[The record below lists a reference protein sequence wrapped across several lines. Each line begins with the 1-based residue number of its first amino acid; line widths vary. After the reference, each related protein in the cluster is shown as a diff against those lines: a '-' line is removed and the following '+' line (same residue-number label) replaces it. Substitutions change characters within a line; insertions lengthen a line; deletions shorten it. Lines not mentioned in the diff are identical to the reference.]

1 MNEDRDRNSKA
12 PITITDGS
20 SYSPEELTKIR
31 DFFAGDKYA
40 TAMTG
45 IVIADAGD
53 GSSLVSLDL
62 DERHKNAAGNV
73 MGAVYTTMADFAF
86 AVAVNSGMALNEN
99 SPLTVTLS
107 SNAYFLSSARSDK
120 LFARA
125 RRIKEG
131 RQTCL
136 YEIIISE
143 TYKEQVRELV
153 RVEIQGYLLNN

>member
-20 SYSPEELTKIR
+20 SYSLEELTKIR

-86 AVAVNSGMALNEN
+86 AVAVNSQMALDES

-153 RVEIQGYLLNN
+153 RVEIQGYLMNN

>member
-1 MNEDRDRNSKA
+1 MNEDRISKA
-12 PITITDGS
+12 PITITGGD
-20 SYSPEELTKIR
+20 SYSPDELTRIR

-45 IVIADAGD
+45 IVIADAGE
-53 GSSLVSLDL
+53 GSSLVTLEL

-107 SNAYFLSSARSDK
+107 SNAYFLSAARSGK